1 MTRLLLQHCNDGQ
14 QLVIWELG
22 NCEEL
27 EIKEFVGDYTC
38 VEFLRLPMLFWTL
51 CTLQP
56 AIDLPVPC
64 LNSYVT
70 AVPFFVVTEPILELV
85 WVTHVTCAWLS
96 VKVACMVIC

>member
-27 EIKEFVGDYTC
+27 EMKFFGDNTC
-38 VEFLRLPMLFWTL
+38 VEILRLLWTL

-56 AIDLPVPC
+56 AIDPPVPC
-64 LNSYVT
+64 LNSMLLLLH
-70 AVPFFVVTEPILELV
+70 FL
-85 WVTHVTCAWLS
+85 W
-96 VKVACMVIC
+96 